1 MCGIMKIVV
10 SDIPQEGLE
19 VTLKEMIEHED
30 RISPVEADL
39 RIEKVGTEVLVKGD
53 LNARMA
59 LRCSRCLKD
68 FEKEILVP
76 VDVVYHPVEEL
87 KAEEEHELRSEELD
101 MGFYSGGGLDLLD
114 LIKEQV
120 MLNLPMKTLCA
131 ELCKGICP
139 QCGADLNTGTCEC
152 EAKTIDPRLAVLKN
166 LIK

>member
-1 MCGIMKIVV
+1 
-10 SDIPQEGLE
+10 
-19 VTLKEMIEHED
+19 
-30 RISPVEADL
+30 
-39 RIEKVGTEVLVKGD
+39 
-53 LNARMA
+53 
-59 LRCSRCLKD
+59 
-68 FEKEILVP
+68 
-76 VDVVYHPVEEL
+76 DVVYHPVEEL